1 MALEDAKDEVDRAIT
16 ATDLRGMAFENVFA
30 GVPSFL
36 RRRYSKDLAG
46 VDLAITGGSQAHFGS
61 LSAHPGRRGLLFR
74 PADARE

>member
-16 ATDLRGMAFENVFA
+16 AADLKGLAFENVFA

-46 VDLAITGGSQAHFGS
+46 VDLAITGIPST
-61 LSAHPGRRGLLFR
+61 RR
-74 PADARE
+74 